1 MFIFERF
8 THVRKKWTNKC
19 YIFNTRTVVFLYQ
32 CRLLYVQPVDGAG
45 HSELRRN
52 RVKADVVTANRAT
65 EVVAHALRRKDL
77 LPCTRTTYDARFIF
91 YLFEAPRLMVF

>member
-1 MFIFERF
+1 MSEKNGQISVTF
-8 THVRKKWTNKC
+8 
-19 YIFNTRTVVFLYQ
+19 FNTRTVVFYQ